1 MELTDVIK
9 LKKQISVT
17 DLSGEK
23 VMIDF
28 DSGKYYM
35 LKGVGNDIWDLIQNE
50 ISVGDIVDKL
60 LSEYE
65 VSKEECV
72 SSVIDFLT
80 KLKDMEFIG

>member
-1 MELTDVIK
+1 MDRNTLIH

-35 LKGVGNDIWDLIQNE
+35 LKGVGNDIWDLIQSDITAGE
-50 ISVGDIVDKL
+50 IIDKL
-60 LSEYE
+60 LSEYDVAE
-65 VSKEECV
+65 DVCS
-72 SSVIDFLT
+72 SSVFTFLT
-80 KLKDMEFIG
+80 KLKDIEFID